1 MCGFVKKCKIWA
13 SPLLIFQK
21 VFLMLLQDTNKKS
34 HVTPETKLDPQ
45 NEIPAGP
52 SPQHGK

>member
-1 MCGFVKKCKIWA
+1 MCM
-13 SPLLIFQK
+13 SSLNFQK

-34 HVTPETKLDPQ
+34 HITPEIKLDPP

-52 SPQHGK
+52 SPQHCK